1 MKKHKLRVMVLGIF
15 ISLQIIGSNAFAGEV
30 LYKIVGEG
38 SETVCNHCESTFD
51 YDWCSCCYG
60 DHSMATGLCD
70 HEPRNDEDN
79 IPTREELHI
88 PCKCGEAIKNTYLL
102 ELPNGD
108 RSNFSYI
115 EKRDK
120 TPIIKVID
128 GIRYLVIK

>member
-1 MKKHKLRVMVLGIF
+1 M
-15 ISLQIIGSNAFAGEV
+15 STGS
-30 LYKIVGEG
+30 
-38 SETVCNHCESTFD
+38 
-51 YDWCSCCYG
+51 
-60 DHSMATGLCD
+60 CD

-79 IPTREELHI
+79 IPTPEELHI

-115 EKRDK
+115 EKKDK

-128 GIRYLVIK
+128 GIRYLVIKWYSIRFFNLMFGNFSSTFISINYNAIILL